1 MQQFF
6 EVQENLLN
14 DLEKNNLIEN
24 KRYLYWKIDFT
35 EKLIWIVWARWVGKT
50 TMLLQYIYNLKKSF
64 ESLYIS
70 ADNIYFLEN
79 DLFEFI
85 RNFYNKYDWKL
96 IVIDEVHKI
105 KNWSQILK
113 NAYDSF
119 PNLQIIF
126 SWSSSLD
133 LKIWNFDLS
142 RRTSLYYLEW
152 FSFREYLNF
161 NYKSNIEKIDFS
173 KIIENYLDFSISFSK
188 NIPILKYFDEY
199 LKFWYYPYLEKKN
212 SKSYEKVVETID
224 KTIYEDISSFYNL
237 KSNNL
242 LLLKKIIN
250 YLAINPPWEIN
261 INKISKTLE
270 IDNKTT
276 NHYLE
281 ILEKVWIVKFLL
293 KDVYGYN
300 ILKNTNKI
308 YLNNSV
314 LYYSINSFLNKEIN
328 IWTIREIFLINQVSS
343 SNNKIAFSK
352 IWDFKIGEYIFEVWW
367 ANKTF
372 SQIKDVENSY
382 LVLDDILISWKN
394 KIPLWLFWFM
404 Y

>member
-6 EVQENLLN
+6 ETQENLLS
-14 DLEKNNLIEN
+14 NLIKE
-24 KRYLYWKIDFT
+24 KRYLYKEIDFS
-35 EKLIWIVWARWVGKT
+35 ERLIWVVWARWVGKT
-50 TMLLQYIYNLKKSF
+50 TMLLQYISSLKKNF
-64 ESLYIS
+64 ETLYVS

-79 DLFEFI
+79 NLFEFI
-85 RNFYNKYDWKL
+85 KKFYQKNDWKL
-96 IVIDEVHKI
+96 IVIDEVHKV

-133 LKIWNFDLS
+133 LKNWNYDLS
-142 RRTSLYYLEW
+142 RRASLYYLEG
-152 FSFREYLNF
+152 FSFREFINY
-161 NYKSNIEKIDFS
+161 NYKTDFEKINFSEIIEK
-173 KIIENYLDFSISFSK
+173 YLDFSVKISK
-188 NIPILKYFDEY
+188 DIPILKYFEEY

-212 SKSYEKVVETID
+212 KKSYEKVIETID
-224 KTIYEDISSFYNL
+224 KTIYEDISTFYNL
-237 KSNNL
+237 KSQNL

-250 YLAINPPWEIN
+250 YLAINSPWEIN

-270 IDNKTT
+270 VDNKTISY
-276 NHYLE
+276 YLE

-300 ILKNTNKI
+300 ILKNTSKI

-314 LYYSINSFLNKEIN
+314 LYYSINNFLDKQTN
-328 IWTIREIFLINQVSS
+328 IWTIREIFLINQISWAKE
-343 SNNKIAFSK
+343 KIAFSK
-352 IWDFKIGEYIFEVWW
+352 IWDFKISENIFEVWW
-367 ANKTF
+367 AKKTF
-372 SQIKDVENSY
+372 SQIKDLDNSY
-382 LVLDDILISWKN
+382 LILDDIIIAWKN

>member
-6 EVQENLLN
+6 EIQENLLQN
-14 DLEKNNLIEN
+14 IILQ
-24 KRYLYWKIDFT
+24 KRYLYYKIDFQ
-35 EKLIWIVWARWVGKT
+35 ERLIWIVWPRWVGKT
-50 TMLLQYIYNLKKSF
+50 TLLLQYLSSLEKNFKN
-64 ESLYIS
+64 LYIS

-79 DLFEFI
+79 NLLDFI
-85 RNFYNKYDWKL
+85 RDFYQKNEWEL
-96 IVIDEVHKI
+96 IIIDEVHKI

-119 PNLQIIF
+119 PKLKIIF

-133 LKIWNFDLS
+133 LKIWNYDLS
-142 RRTSLYYLEW
+142 RRASLYYLEG
-152 FSFREYLNF
+152 FSFREYINYNYWKSFEVLNYNQLKK
-161 NYKSNIEKIDFS
+161 NYYELSN
-173 KIIENYLDFSISFSK
+173 SISK
-188 NIPILKYFDEY
+188 DIPILKYFEEY
-199 LKFWYYPYLEKKN
+199 LKFWYYPYLQKKN
-212 SKSYEKVVETID
+212 IKSYEKVIETID
-224 KTIYEDISSFYNL
+224 KTIYEDISTFYNL
-237 KSNNL
+237 KSTNL

-276 NHYLE
+276 SHYLE

-300 ILKNTNKI
+300 ILKNTSKI

-314 LYYSINSFLNKEIN
+314 LYYSINNFLNREVN
-328 IWTIREIFLINQVSS
+328 IWTIREIFLINQIQSTKE
-343 SNNKIAFSK
+343 KISFSK
-352 IWDFKIGEYIFEVWW
+352 IWDFIINDDIVEVWW
-367 ANKTF
+367 RNKTF
-372 SQIKDVENSY
+372 SQIKDIDNSY
-382 LVLDDILISWKN
+382 LILDDIITAWKN
-394 KIPLWLFWFM
+394 KIPLRLFWFM